1 MTPAAI
7 VVGSLNMDLVMRVT
21 RLPQAGET
29 LSGHGFALA
38 EGGKGANQ
46 AVASAR
52 LGARVAMVGRVG
64 PDSFGTQL
72 RASLLRDAIDAT
84 HVTISHDAPTG
95 VAMIMVDDTGE
106 NRIILAPGA
115 NLALSAA
122 DIDAAAGPIG
132 RARLLVAQLE
142 VPVPAVTR
150 AIAHAARAGAGVV
163 LTPAPAAP
171 LPADVWPRVDYL
183 IPNETEASLLT
194 GIAVQDMVSADRA
207 ARALLARGV
216 RHVLLTMGAQ
226 GVFVLDGDG
235 ARVLPARDVS
245 VVDTTAAG
253 DCFAGGVVA
262 GLCEGMTL
270 DQAAHLGIEAASLCV
285 TRAGAQ
291 PALPYRAE
299 LRARA

>member
-72 RASLLRDAIDAT
+72 RAGLLRDAIDAT